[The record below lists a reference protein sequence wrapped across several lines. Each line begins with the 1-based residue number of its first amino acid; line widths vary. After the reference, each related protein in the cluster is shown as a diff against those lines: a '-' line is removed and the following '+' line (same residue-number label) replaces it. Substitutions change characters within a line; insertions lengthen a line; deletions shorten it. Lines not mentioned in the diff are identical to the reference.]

1 MFFLLLGHVAI
12 IAGFYE
18 DISAVTKGWK
28 ENPIEF
34 DSFFNRSTY
43 CFSWGSPDILN
54 MFTKYSNNIYADS
67 YEQND
72 ENFASNNASLLDIW
86 VLDKFTVNKIRNEV
100 SINNLRM
107 KNLFRFFLRVLKR
120 IQQLTTCLEKMVLF
134 YFFIFWVLI
143 PMVIQKNHIQS
154 LFFTSFSL

>member
-1 MFFLLLGHVAI
+1 VAI

-34 DSFFNRSTY
+34 DSVFNRSTY

-72 ENFASNNASLLDIW
+72 ENFASNNGSLLDIW
-86 VLDKFTVNKIRNEV
+86 VLDKFTVNKKI
-100 SINNLRM
+100 LC
-107 KNLFRFFLRVLKR
+107 FLSYIKLT
-120 IQQLTTCLEKMVLF
+120 QL
-134 YFFIFWVLI
+134 I
-143 PMVIQKNHIQS
+143 
-154 LFFTSFSL
+154 